1 MHFATILVG
10 LVIYYKDN
18 TLQWWLSN
26 MERTFLRIQCQM
38 VITVP
43 LIKNVPDL
51 YMRVISFDMIKPN
64 IHPINKCFR
73 YVHLNAVN
81 KFYWLW
87 S

>member
-1 MHFATILVG
+1 
-10 LVIYYKDN
+10 
-18 TLQWWLSN
+18 
-26 MERTFLRIQCQM
+26 M

-81 KFYWLW
+81 KFY
-87 S
+87 